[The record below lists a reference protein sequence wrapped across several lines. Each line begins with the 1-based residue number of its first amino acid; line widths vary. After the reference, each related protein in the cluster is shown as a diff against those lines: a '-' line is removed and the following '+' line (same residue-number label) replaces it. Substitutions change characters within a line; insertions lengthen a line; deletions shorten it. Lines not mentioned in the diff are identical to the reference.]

1 MHTLAKWS
9 VDDYHHMIDAG
20 ILHDR
25 RVELLAGDII
35 EMTPEK
41 PIHYSRARRTSQYLA
56 ILLQGLADVRFNG
69 PITLANS
76 EPEPDVAIVQIS
88 DIGYEDRHPGAEDIF
103 WLIEVAN
110 SSLQTD
116 LTLKAALYAQ
126 AAIPEYWVIDL
137 ADRRLHLLRQPQ
149 GDRYQQQ
156 TILTTGTLI
165 PLAFPEI
172 TIEVDRLLNRL

>member
-1 MHTLAKWS
+1 MHTLTKWS
-9 VDDYHHMIDAG
+9 IDDYHRMIDAG

-25 RVELLAGDII
+25 RVELLAGDIV

-41 PIHYSRARRTSQYLA
+41 PIHYNTANLSADYLRELLRDRAY
-56 ILLQGLADVRFNG
+56 VRFNG
-69 PITLANS
+69 PITLATS
-76 EPEPDVAIVQIS
+76 EPEPDIAIVQRP
-88 DIGYEDRHPGAEDIF
+88 GTQYNDRHPHPDDIF

-137 ADRRLHLLRQPQ
+137 ADRQLHLLRQPQ

-156 TILTTGTLI
+156 TILTAGTVI
-165 PLAFPEI
+165 PLAFPDI
-172 TIEVDRLLNRL
+172 TVEVDRLLN

>member
-9 VDDYHHMIDAG
+9 VNDYHCMIDAG
-20 ILHDR
+20 ILRDR
-25 RVELLAGDII
+25 RVELLAGDIV

-41 PIHYSRARRTSQYLA
+41 PIHYNTANLSADYLRELLRDRAY
-56 ILLQGLADVRFNG
+56 VRFNG
-69 PITLANS
+69 PITLATS
-76 EPEPDVAIVQIS
+76 EPEPDIAIVQRP
-88 DIGYEDRHPGAEDIF
+88 GMQYNDRHPNPNDIF

-137 ADRRLHLLRQPQ
+137 ADRRFHLLRQPQ
-149 GDRYQQQ
+149 GDRYQQH
-156 TILTTGTLI
+156 TILTTGTVT

-172 TIEVDRLLNRL
+172 AVEVDRLLN